1 MCVCALSTCSSISW
15 YNTVQREGYRK
26 WGQGWLERRD
36 GRGERREGGREGGG
50 GMRGGKEGERES
62 VMEGRREGGR
72 EGGRM
77 GGREKKEEGSEGGT
91 CRGEEGKKK
100 RSGSAPTH
108 PFAGCP
114 GTVDPSLPS
123 PPMQSAPGSG

>member
-62 VMEGRREGGR
+62 VMEGRREGG
-72 EGGRM
+72 
-77 GGREKKEEGSEGGT
+77 T
-91 CRGEEGKKK
+91 CRGEEGKKR